1 MDTFPTPQI
10 PARNGHRKD
19 FSRIRTSLPIPNLI
33 DVQRR
38 SYERFL
44 QMNLLPEER
53 SNQGLQ
59 SVFTSIFPFSDFR
72 ETCSLD
78 FVKYSIGDWQ
88 CKCGELKGLEY
99 LRMTCTNC
107 GAKIMTDHPH
117 EHTVNCT
124 EGGFV
129 NKNLVTKCDICG
141 NPVDLQLKYSISD
154 CQERGMTFAGPLKVT
169 FRLFVYDRD
178 PETGTRMMR
187 DAKEE
192 EVYFGDIPLMTDN
205 GTFIINGTERVIV
218 SQLHR
223 SPGVFFTKEG
233 PRSYLAKIIP
243 YRGSWVEFEYDQKD
257 VLSVRIDRKRKFH
270 GTVFLRALGLES
282 DESILRQFHTPVEVF
297 FPDWELVGATLS
309 NTLAK
314 DTTKSSRES
323 LIEIYRRMRPGD
335 PPTLES
341 ARSLFY
347 GMFFDAKRYDFS
359 RVGRF
364 KFNIKLDTEVPVDQK
379 TLSADDFF
387 RVIEYLLR
395 LQKDVGRVDDIDNLG
410 NRNRKSVV

>member
-1 MDTFPTPQI
+1 MDQSPNHEK
-10 PARNGHRKD
+10 RNGRKD
-19 FSRIRTSLPIPNLI
+19 FSRIQTSLPIPNLI

-53 SNQGLQ
+53 ANHGLQ

-117 EHTVNCT
+117 EETVTCT
-124 EGGFV
+124 ECGFV
-129 NKNLVTKCDICG
+129 NKNRVTKCDICG

-154 CQERGMTFAGPLKVT
+154 CQERGMTFAVPLKVT

-178 PETGTRMMR
+178 PDTGARMMR

-192 EVYFGDIPLMTDN
+192 EVYFGDIPLMSDN

-223 SPGVFFTKEG
+223 SPGVFFTRESA
-233 PRSYLAKIIP
+233 RAFLAKIIP

-270 GTVFLRALGLES
+270 GTVFLRALGLET
-282 DESILRQFHTPVEVF
+282 DESILRP
-297 FPDWELVGATLS
+297 
-309 NTLAK
+309 
-314 DTTKSSRES
+314 
-323 LIEIYRRMRPGD
+323 
-335 PPTLES
+335 
-341 ARSLFY
+341 FY
-347 GMFFDAKRYDFS
+347 TA
-359 RVGRF
+359 V
-364 KFNIKLDTEVPVDQK
+364 
-379 TLSADDFF
+379 
-387 RVIEYLLR
+387 
-395 LQKDVGRVDDIDNLG
+395 
-410 NRNRKSVV
+410 

>member
-1 MDTFPTPQI
+1 MDKALNQQSP
-10 PARNGHRKD
+10 RDNGNRKD
-19 FSRIRTSLPIPNLI
+19 FSRITTSLPIPNLI

-53 SNQGLQ
+53 ANQGLQ

-117 EHTVNCT
+117 EETVTCT
-124 EGGFV
+124 ECGFV
-129 NKNLVTKCDICG
+129 NKNRVTKCDICG

-154 CQERGMTFAGPLKVT
+154 CQERGMTFAVPLKVT
-169 FRLFVYDRD
+169 FRLFVYDQD

-233 PRSYLAKIIP
+233 PRTYLPRSSRTAA
-243 YRGSWVEFEYDQKD
+243 RGWSSSTTRRTCCRSASTASASSTAPSSCAPSAWRPTSRSCASSTSPVGLTSQGGG
-257 VLSVRIDRKRKFH
+257 KFTLH
-270 GTVFLRALGLES
+270 VPPQGARAGAPEGPPEPRPPRGLPDLRRHHA
-282 DESILRQFHTPVEVF
+282 RQGARSASSTP
-297 FPDWELVGATLS
+297 AQ
-309 NTLAK
+309 TLAVRGRARP
-314 DTTKSSRES
+314 SSS
-323 LIEIYRRMRPGD
+323 APSSS
-335 PPTLES
+335 PTS
-341 ARSLFY
+341 STSTPAR
-347 GMFFDAKRYDFS
+347 
-359 RVGRF
+359 
-364 KFNIKLDTEVPVDQK
+364 
-379 TLSADDFF
+379 
-387 RVIEYLLR
+387 
-395 LQKDVGRVDDIDNLG
+395 
-410 NRNRKSVV
+410 